1 MPEEQATSEKTLPR
15 ESLYSQARGDLD
27 AMPRWGR
34 VALAILCIFVF
45 FKLTPILDLL
55 WLFFQI
61 VVIPFLVLVSLG
73 VISESVYQSAV
84 GWLNDALIWSR
95 TRVRENLTPTTEE
108 STTEQ
113 PTTETSA

>member
-1 MPEEQATSEKTLPR
+1 MEEKTSPSEQPPAR
-15 ESLYSQARGDLD
+15 ESLFSQAKADLD

-73 VISESVYQSAV
+73 VISESVYQSCV

-95 TRVRENLTPTTEE
+95 TRVRENLTPSTEP
-108 STTEQ
+108 STTE
-113 PTTETSA
+113 PSITEPST